1 MPKIISLEE
10 FNKIEIKPNFEKAES
25 CNFNHCVTPETK
37 LIIVGTITPPAGAGY
52 FYSAP
57 RNKIYG
63 YLDECF
69 SDTNLKELKKQL
81 HSENSNKTEIVE
93 QIKQQLIS
101 KKIAFL
107 DVIKYAIRKKDSP
120 ADNDITFCTLDEDVF
135 KITPNATIVCN
146 SRLAEECFCSIC
158 DKLHLDP
165 SKHIFLSQRSGLK
178 KDWISTIKSVVSLEF
193 DWFYKFKYL

>member
-1 MPKIISLEE
+1 MPKIVSLEE
-10 FNKIEIKPNFEKAES
+10 FNKITLQSNLEKAES

-69 SDTNLKELKKQL
+69 SDTSLKELKKQL
-81 HSENSNKTEIVE
+81 HSNPENKTQIIDEIK
-93 QIKQQLIS
+93 KQLTA

-120 ADNDITFCTLDEDVF
+120 ADNDIAFCTLDEDVF
-135 KITPNATIVCN
+135 KISTNATIICN

-158 DKLHLDP
+158 DKLNFDP

-178 KDWISTIKSVVSLEF
+178 KDWISTIKSIL
-193 DWFYKFKYL
+193 K